1 VLDRR
6 RFVTLSAGAS
16 AGALLW
22 PQTLPGLGVSSP
34 ASTHASAPASTPAQR
49 ALARVDGQR
58 LRARL
63 ERLSEF
69 GRPEGGTF
77 ANGVSRVAYSDADVA
92 ARNWLMDEMR
102 RAGLVPRI
110 DPAGNIFGRWGGTD
124 PDLPPILFGSHIDTV
139 PQGGNFDGPLG
150 SLAALE
156 AIETCQAAGIQTR
169 HPLEMVVFA
178 HEEGAAFTRGLAG
191 SRIAAGDVTP
201 ADLAQRWND
210 MTRAEAIRRIG
221 GDPDRIEEAI
231 LQPGSFH
238 GYLELH
244 IEQGGTLESAGIA
257 IGVVTGIVGSHRYE
271 VVLRGRAN
279 HSGTTPMDQRQD
291 ALVAASRVVL
301 AVEEVGLSR
310 PGRQVATVGRME
322 VLPNS
327 PNAIPG
333 QVTFTIDFRDLSDAT
348 LEAMERDIRGRIDA
362 ILVDTG
368 ITAQMRRVS
377 EYAPAAAAEAWQDAV
392 EEAARAEGLAS
403 VRMPSGAGHDAG
415 MMALVGPMGMIF
427 VPSAGGISH
436 SPEEWT
442 SWEDCARG
450 AQVLLGAILE
460 ADRRD
465 SLGEA

>member
-1 VLDRR
+1 MLNRR
-6 RFVTLSAGAS
+6 RFLALSAGAG

-22 PQTLPGLGVSSP
+22 PGGVIP
-34 ASTHASAPASTPAQR
+34 TEATAK
-49 ALARVDGQR
+49 ALDVRVDPRRLQR
-58 LRARL
+58 RL

-77 ANGVSRVAYSDADVA
+77 AHGVSRVAYSDADVA
-92 ARNWLMDEMR
+92 ARAWLMDEMR
-102 RAGLVPRI
+102 EVGLTPRI

-124 PDLPPILFGSHIDTV
+124 PALPPILFGSHIDTV

-156 AIETCQAAGIQTR
+156 VIQTCQTRGIRTR

-191 SRIAAGDVTP
+191 SRIAAGDVTR
-201 ADLAQRWND
+201 ADLEQTWNG
-210 MTRAEAIRRIG
+210 MTRAEAIQRIG
-221 GDPDRIEEAI
+221 GDPDRIEDAI
-231 LQPGSFH
+231 LKPGSFH

-244 IEQGGTLESAGIA
+244 IEQGGTLEAAGIP
-257 IGVVTGIVGSHRYE
+257 IGVVTGIVGSHRFE
-271 VVLRGRAN
+271 VVVQGRAN

-291 ALVAASRVVL
+291 ALVASSKIVL
-301 AVEEVGLSR
+301 AVEEVARGLS
-310 PGRQVATVGRME
+310 GRQVATVGRMD

-333 QVTFTIDFRDLSDAT
+333 QVIFTIDFRDLSVAT
-348 LEAMERDIRGRIDA
+348 LETMETQVRQRIRT
-362 ILVDTG
+362 ILEGTG
-368 ITAQMRRVS
+368 VTAQMRRVS
-377 EYAPAAAAEAWQDAV
+377 EYAPVAASDSWQDAI
-392 EEAARAEGLAS
+392 EESALAEGLAS

-436 SPEEWT
+436 SPDEWT

-450 AQVLLGAILE
+450 AQVLLGAILR
-460 ADRRD
+460 ADQLAFLD
-465 SLGEA
+465 APNTQV